1 MELEGLCD
9 LISLLLSVRKHI
21 HAVAMTQLTHI
32 TDISEGKVVIEASLA
47 GPVSDTFSWSLWT
60 LCLCVEGNRAVFIV
74 VLLSDSIHDLL
85 LHYLGFFLVDL
96 LFWFK
101 HVFWLTLSI
110 FNALSFL
117 TSVALFSSLE
127 VVVLALVTLPAAF
140 WELETALL
148 KILTKTFVALIILTI
163 LEILCGLPVVVALL
177 RMVLSWG
184 LIVVDINVIDR
195 LWDEWLNVLLGW
207 LINLL
212 LRIKWLWAKDSL
224 SWEQRRRATTWWIFK
239 ARMSICWIP
248 ILASVIVQAVHILNL
263 IIYWTLLLAIKIHIL
278 CIHDVLQWWSFI
290 KWTFNKFI
298 FFLFWS

>member
-1 MELEGLCD
+1 
-9 LISLLLSVRKHI
+9 
-21 HAVAMTQLTHI
+21 
-32 TDISEGKVVIEASLA
+32 
-47 GPVSDTFSWSLWT
+47 
-60 LCLCVEGNRAVFIV
+60 
-74 VLLSDSIHDLL
+74 LLSDSIHDLL

-163 LEILCGLPVVVALL
+163 FEILCGLPVVVALL

-224 SWEQRRRATTWWIFK
+224 S
-239 ARMSICWIP
+239 
-248 ILASVIVQAVHILNL
+248 
-263 IIYWTLLLAIKIHIL
+263 
-278 CIHDVLQWWSFI
+278 
-290 KWTFNKFI
+290 
-298 FFLFWS
+298 